1 MEKLNRRKFLKVA
14 GASSAVAAGAA
25 LPSSGLLGSSATSNG
40 TVTFRAVAGMPQKPL
55 PNYASYV
62 IEGHVNLDSK
72 TGVVT
77 KSVFA
82 GAPETMS
89 TVALPGMSRI
99 ARVADVVE
107 ESGLLRI
114 TGVVDDRSQLR
125 RGESNTF
132 IILIDR
138 SLGTVKAEFFGNN
151 LTLLL
156 AQ

>member
-14 GASSAVAAGAA
+14 GASSAMAAGAV
-25 LPSSGLLGSSATSNG
+25 LPSSGLLANSAATNG

-62 IEGHVNLDSK
+62 IEGHVNLDAR
-72 TGVVT
+72 TGVIT
-77 KSVFA
+77 RSVFA

-99 ARVADVVE
+99 ARITDVVE
-107 ESGLLRI
+107 EAGLLRI

-125 RGESNTF
+125 RGESPTF
-132 IILIDR
+132 TVLMNR
-138 SLGTVKAEFFGNN
+138 SLGTVKAEFFGNSV
-151 LTLLL
+151 TLLMVK
-156 AQ
+156 

>member
-14 GASSAVAAGAA
+14 GASSAVAAGAV
-25 LPSSGLLGSSATSNG
+25 LPASGLLANSTATNG
-40 TVTFRAVAGMPQKPL
+40 AVTFRAVAGMPQKPL

-62 IEGHVNLDSK
+62 IEGHVNLDAK
-72 TGVVT
+72 TGVIT

-99 ARVADVVE
+99 ARITDVVE
-107 ESGLLRI
+107 EAGLLRI

-125 RGESNTF
+125 RGESPTF
-132 IILIDR
+132 TVFMDR
-138 SLGTVKAEFFGNN
+138 SLGTVKAEFFGNSV
-151 LTLLL
+151 TLLMVK
-156 AQ
+156 

>member
-14 GASSAVAAGAA
+14 GASSAVAAGAV
-25 LPSSGLLGSSATSNG
+25 LPASGLLANSASQNG
-40 TVTFRAVAGMPQKPL
+40 AVTFRAVAGMPQKPL

-62 IEGHVNLDSK
+62 IEGHVNLDAK
-72 TGVVT
+72 TGVIT

-99 ARVADVVE
+99 ARITDVVE
-107 ESGLLRI
+107 EAGLLRI

-125 RGESNTF
+125 RGESPTF
-132 IILIDR
+132 TVFMDR
-138 SLGTVKAEFFGNN
+138 SLGTVKAEFFGNSV
-151 LTLLL
+151 TLLL
-156 AQ
+156 VK

>member
-1 MEKLNRRKFLKVA
+1 M
-14 GASSAVAAGAA
+14 
-25 LPSSGLLGSSATSNG
+25 
-40 TVTFRAVAGMPQKPL
+40 
-55 PNYASYV
+55 
-62 IEGHVNLDSK
+62 NLDAK

-99 ARVADVVE
+99 ARVTDVVDE
-107 ESGLLRI
+107 GSVLRI

-132 IILIDR
+132 TVWIDR
-138 SLGTVKAEFFGNN
+138 SLGTVKAEFFGDSV
-151 LTLLL
+151 TLLMI
-156 AQ
+156 Q

>member
-14 GASSAVAAGAA
+14 GASSAVAAGAV
-25 LPSSGLLGSSATSNG
+25 LPSAGLLANSAATHG
-40 TVTFRAVAGMPQKPL
+40 AVTFRAVAGMPKKPL

-62 IEGHVNLDSK
+62 IEGHVNLDTK
-72 TGVVT
+72 TGVIT

-99 ARVADVVE
+99 ARVANVVDE
-107 ESGLLRI
+107 AGLLRI
-114 TGVVDDRSQLR
+114 TGVVDDRSQLG

-132 IILIDR
+132 TVLIDR
-138 SLGTVKAEFFGNN
+138 SQGTVKAEFFGNSV
-151 LTLLL
+151 TLLM
-156 AQ
+156 AK

>member
-14 GASSAVAAGAA
+14 GASSAVAAGAV
-25 LPSSGLLGSSATSNG
+25 LPASGLLANSTATNSA
-40 TVTFRAVAGMPQKPL
+40 VTFRAVAGMPQKPL

-62 IEGHVNLDSK
+62 IEGHVNLDAK
-72 TGVVT
+72 TGVIT

-99 ARVADVVE
+99 ARITDVLE
-107 ESGLLRI
+107 EAGLLRI

-125 RGESNTF
+125 RGESPTF
-132 IILIDR
+132 TVFMDR
-138 SLGTVKAEFFGNN
+138 SLGTVKAEFFGNSV
-151 LTLLL
+151 TLLMVK
-156 AQ
+156 

>member
-25 LPSSGLLGSSATSNG
+25 IPSAGLLASSTATHG

-62 IEGHVNLDSK
+62 IEGHVNLDTQ
-72 TGVVT
+72 TGVIT

-82 GAPETMS
+82 GGPETMS

-99 ARVADVVE
+99 ARVTDVGYEGSV
-107 ESGLLRI
+107 LRI

-132 IILIDR
+132 VILLDR
-138 SLGTVKAEFFGNN
+138 SLGTVKAEFFGDNV
-151 LTLLL
+151 TLLM
-156 AQ
+156 AH